1 MLSLCHTS
9 TTLTFPQAPEY
20 PLMVASGVLCAF
32 VSSVPGMPLL
42 DVTSLHTFERT
53 PTVKHQNRIPGSRG
67 VGLMILVVSC
77 HIRSKSYEWVQN
89 TVFIQNI
96 AQIFTYTAD
105 KTGIILSPSTQPLI
119 STWYESGSISWHSVA
134 PRNGGGGTDLMM

>member
-9 TTLTFPQAPEY
+9 TTLTFLQAPEH
-20 PLMVASGVLCAF
+20 PLMVASGLLCAF
-32 VSSVPGMPLL
+32 VSSVLLL

-77 HIRSKSYEWVQN
+77 HIGSKSYEWVQN

-96 AQIFTYTAD
+96 AQIFTYTTD

-134 PRNGGGGTDLMM
+134 PRNGGGVQI